1 MIFPGFVYKSPGRMG
16 KVRKKTYD
24 WCAVQDEQELAQK
37 LSEGWY
43 ATRDEAFNPR
53 TVNPK
58 IESVTIVAEP
68 VEVEENAPPTRA
80 ELEQK
85 ARELGLKFDG
95 RTSDRKLLKM
105 IEES

>member
-24 WCAVQDEQELAQK
+24 WCAVQNEQELAEK
-37 LSEGWY
+37 LAQGWY
-43 ATRDEAFNPR
+43 ATRDEAFA
-53 TVNPK
+53 PK
-58 IESVTIVAEP
+58 PLTPKQPDPIAED
-68 VEVEENAPPTRA
+68 APPTRA

-85 ARELGLKFDG
+85 AREIGLKFDG